1 MDYNKIKNRI
11 FYSKELKTAHG
22 KESPVKGYGS
32 AGSYVRE
39 VQSYVETVA
48 AVNGLDME
56 YCSVL
61 ALTKY
66 LGIAPYGIE
75 GEIAIKELLGSAYDK
90 TKISLKKL
98 ANIAEESPNEQ
109 LKKDLTDLNNNIDD
123 DHLSNEAKLVAF
135 VEDALKSYSL
145 LTPEEQE
152 KLGGSIL
159 ENTMING
166 IHKDENGILQRSEWQ
181 EKISKVVANREKRP
195 DEERVSKIKNKI
207 KDTMINAALDEQSVI
222 ENILGEI

>member
-32 AGSYVRE
+32 AGGYARE
-39 VQSYVETVA
+39 VQRCVETVA
-48 AVNGLDME
+48 VVNGLNRD

-66 LGIAPYGIE
+66 LGIPPYGIE

-90 TKISLKKL
+90 TKISLEKL

-195 DEERVSKIKNKI
+195 DGERVSEIKNKI
-207 KDTMINAALDEQSVI
+207 KDTIINATRDEQSVI
-222 ENILGEI
+222 ENILE